1 MKRIIICAFIMV
13 MLIILGIASYVF
25 TDTAMDRTEKAVS
38 DISLT
43 FEDGNFGE
51 TKTLSARLSADWRKY
66 SRCYIFIFDKEHV
79 MELTG
84 AIAKIEAFANDE
96 NPEILVE
103 CKTAA
108 ELIRLYR
115 AKERVTWGNVF

>member
-1 MKRIIICAFIMV
+1 MV

-25 TDTAMDRTEKAVS
+25 TDTAMDKTEKAVS

-115 AKERVTWGNVF
+115 AKERLTLGNVF

>member
-1 MKRIIICAFIMV
+1 MKRIIICAVIMI
-13 MLIILGIASYVF
+13 MLIVLGTASYIF
-25 TDTAMDRTEKAVS
+25 TDSAMDKTEKAVS

-43 FEDGNFGE
+43 FGE
-51 TKTLSARLSADWRKY
+51 GDFETAKSLSAVLSANWREY
-66 SRCYIFIFDKEHV
+66 SKSYIFIFDKEHI

-84 AIAKIEAFANDE
+84 AIAKIEALANDE
-96 NPEILVE
+96 NPDILVE

-115 AKERVTWGNVF
+115 AKERVTLGNIF

>member
-115 AKERVTWGNVF
+115 AKERLTLGNVF